1 MSERSALFRKK
12 LEGNPENHLFRFS
25 LSQALFEEGRL
36 AECMDELE
44 NCLAAK
50 PDWMIASLV
59 LGKAKK
65 EAGRTEEAAVV
76 FEETVRMAREQNHEG
91 PEEEARALLTE
102 CRESKQ

>member
-1 MSERSALFRKK
+1 
-12 LEGNPENHLFRFS
+12 
-25 LSQALFEEGRL
+25 
-36 AECMDELE
+36 
-44 NCLAAK
+44 
-50 PDWMIASLV
+50 MIASLL